1 MKLLVVGC
9 SFRTAPLDIRER
21 LAFGQG
27 QLGEALDAWVARG
40 LEVAILNTCNRV
52 ELYLAS
58 PLESTSLEASNVV
71 EFFSDFHR
79 LPLDKVKAHLYQ
91 HELQAAVRHLFR
103 VVSGLD
109 SLVLGEGQI
118 AGQVK
123 EAVELAQER
132 GSLGPVLHALFQHG
146 LQTAKR
152 VRSQTGIGRGHVS
165 VSSVAIDYVREVFDH
180 FGDKTVLVIG
190 AGKMAELTLTQLAH
204 LQPRSILVANRSPER
219 AVEVAAKC
227 QGTPITWDQLDRALI
242 DADIVLSTTGAPEPI
257 VSLARYQAIAQKR
270 ASRPVV
276 ILDIAVPR
284 DFDPRIHDGDLT
296 CLFNIDDLEKV
307 RRRAL
312 EKRQRHAPAGETIVE
327 EEVGRFWKEW
337 SRRRNAPVIAQLTLD
352 LEQKRQAIVSH
363 LMQRLDGRLSIED
376 RNYIE
381 GAFRLL
387 QNQFLHGPLST
398 LAENAHEQAGAG
410 LLDALRKLFRLEN

>member
-21 LAFGQG
+21 LVFGHG
-27 QLGEALDAWVARG
+27 QLGDALDAWVARG
-40 LEVAILNTCNRV
+40 LEVAILSTCNRV
-52 ELYLAS
+52 EIYLAS
-58 PLESTSLEASNVV
+58 PVETTPLDGADVAAFLAEFHRVPLESI
-71 EFFSDFHR
+71 
-79 LPLDKVKAHLYQ
+79 KAHLYQ
-91 HELQAAVRHLFR
+91 HDLQGATRHLFR
-103 VVSGLD
+103 VASGLD

-123 EAVELAQER
+123 QAIEFAQER
-132 GSLGPVLHALFQHG
+132 GSLGPALHALFQHG
-146 LQTAKR
+146 QQTAKR
-152 VRSQTGIGRGHVS
+152 VRSETGIGRGHVS

-180 FGDKTVLVIG
+180 FDDKTVLVIG
-190 AGKMAELTLTQLAH
+190 AGKMAELTLKQLAH
-204 LQPRSILVANRSPER
+204 LRPHSILVANRSPER

-227 QGTPITWDQLDRALI
+227 QGTAIAWDQLDQALI
-242 DADIVLSTTGAPEPI
+242 DADIILSTTGAPEPI
-257 VSLARYQAIAQKR
+257 VSLARYRGIAQKR
-270 ASRPVV
+270 AGRPVV

-307 RRRAL
+307 RRRAF
-312 EKRQRHAPAGETIVE
+312 EKRQRHAPAGEAIVD
-327 EEVGRFWKEW
+327 EEVRRFWKDW

-352 LEQKRQAIVSH
+352 LEQKRQVIVRQ

-387 QNQFLHGPLST
+387 QNQFLHGPLSA
-398 LAENAHEQAGAG
+398 LAENAHEQSGAG